1 MVMTGRG
8 RLKAIGLM
16 SGTSADGIDAAL
28 VEIDPAVLFG
38 FGQETEQGRGAADSG
53 ALPAVVPQAAAR
65 RRGLRLLAYREE
77 PYPDAVRQPILQLC
91 SPETGRVDDI
101 CRWNFALGEAFA
113 AAALRLLAE
122 HGISP
127 DEVDLIASHGQ
138 TVYHIP
144 KPEQVGPFQT
154 RSTLQIG
161 EPAVIAERTGITT
174 VADFR
179 VRDMAAGGQGAPL
192 IAYFD
197 ALLYFDPGQVL
208 VLQNVGGIGNAT
220 CLPGQLG
227 QGAIFAFDT
236 GPGNMVIDAVV
247 AALSGGQLRFD
258 RDGEWAAQGET
269 DRDLVQELLQDPY
282 FFQAPPKTTGRE
294 YFGPEYV
301 RRLLDRAAARGLTPA
316 DTVATAT
323 LLTAASIVDQY
334 RRWILP
340 RTGGRLDR
348 VLVTGGGSYN
358 RTLVRMFEQEMAGSI
373 SGTVAIEAPLEDEWP
388 AGAKEAIGFAVL
400 GAATLLGIANNLPAA
415 TGAAHPAVLGVVVPG
430 RGGHEIR
437 WQAG

>member
-1 MVMTGRG
+1 MV
-8 RLKAIGLM
+8 IGLM

-28 VEIDPAVLFG
+28 VEIDPVLLFNL
-38 FGQETEQGRGAADSG
+38 GQDERERGG
-53 ALPAVVPQAAAR
+53 EKGQTTPAGDR

-77 PYPDAVRQPILQLC
+77 PYPDTIRQAILRLC
-91 SPETGRVDDI
+91 SPETARVDEI

-122 HGISP
+122 QGIP
-127 DEVDLIASHGQ
+127 PEAVDLIASHGQ
-138 TVYHIP
+138 TIYHIP
-144 KPEQVGPFQT
+144 QPEQVGPFQT

-174 VADFR
+174 VANFR
-179 VRDMAAGGQGAPL
+179 VRDIAAGGQGAPL

-197 ALLYFDPGQVL
+197 ALLYFDRGRVL

-220 CLPGQLG
+220 CLPGPLG
-227 QGAIFAFDT
+227 RNAIFAFDT

-247 AALSGGQLRFD
+247 AACSGGRLRFD
-258 RDGEWAAQGET
+258 RDGEWAAQGAA

-282 FFQAPPKTTGRE
+282 FLQPPPKTTGRE

-301 RRLLDRAAARGLTPA
+301 RRFLARAAARGLSPA

-323 LLTAASIVDQY
+323 LLTAASMADQY

-358 RTLVRMFEQEMAGSI
+358 RTLMRMFRQELAAVLSHA
-373 SGTVAIEAPLEDEWP
+373 VELEAPAEDEWP

-400 GAATLLGIANNLPAA
+400 GAATLLGLANNLPAA
-415 TGAAHPAVLGVVVPG
+415 TGATHPAVLGAVIPG
-430 RGGHEIR
+430 KGGRQLRCH
-437 WQAG
+437 AG